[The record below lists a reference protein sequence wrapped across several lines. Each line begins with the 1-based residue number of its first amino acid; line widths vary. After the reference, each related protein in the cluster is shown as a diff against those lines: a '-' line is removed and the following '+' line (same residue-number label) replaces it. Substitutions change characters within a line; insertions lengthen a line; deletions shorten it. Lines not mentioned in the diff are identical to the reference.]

1 MASERPSCP
10 GSSKCHGTCT
20 ARAPSK
26 LFYIWR
32 KSRGRYPWVPHWHL
46 CNFAW
51 DKIGQSTLVPVEVW
65 KPNKWHY
72 LNFDLIVIWF
82 KVTSCKIRQA
92 AWIFVP
98 FSQEYHFTNE
108 DKSYVN
114 MFNMKIFFDGAYW
127 LQGTLCKKLSTKF
140 FIFIHL

>member
-32 KSRGRYPWVPHWHL
+32 KNRGRYPWAPHWHL

-72 LNFDLIVIWF
+72 LNFYLIRIWF
-82 KVTSCKIRQA
+82 KHTSFTWINFAKLDRQPKLLS
-92 AWIFVP
+92 P
-98 FSQEYHFTNE
+98 FSREFHFNNE
-108 DKSYVN
+108 DESDVN
-114 MFNMKIFFDGAYW
+114 MFNVKIFYDAAHCTG
-127 LQGTLCKKLSTKF
+127 CKEHFAKKY
-140 FIFIHL
+140 